1 MERIF
6 NKSDAMIYP
15 AGAPIKR
22 APSPIRADA
31 DDEFIICKGRNIQ
44 RSKNHIYFYDTID
57 DETQMWLQQA
67 MNAAYEE
74 CVVENAKEIAR
85 TRHLS
90 ENLYIHI
97 NSPGGG
103 VLSSLALYD
112 FIKNFPMCTVGIV
125 EGFCASGATI
135 LLCACQLREMNENS
149 VALVHELRKW
159 DCSFKKYSDIEDE
172 YENVSLLMDKLVNI
186 YTTETKIPA
195 DTIRDTLK
203 HDIYWDVNQCKKYEL
218 CDVVVGA
225 NLTEKEDKEIDE
237 RVRRRLQGA
246 IAEAEEIEEQK
257 EEKAEKKSK
266 KFKLL
271 KKSKPQTT

>member
-6 NKSDAMIYP
+6 NKADAMTYP
-15 AGAPIKR
+15 AGTSIKR
-22 APSPIRADA
+22 APAPTRVDT
-31 DDEFIICKGRNIQ
+31 DDDFIICKGRNIR

-85 TRHLS
+85 TRHLN

-112 FIKNFPMCTVGIV
+112 FIKNFPMCTVGVV

-159 DCSFKKYSDIEDE
+159 DCYFKKYSDIEDE
-172 YENVSLLMDKLVNI
+172 YENVSLLMDRLVNI

-195 DTIRDTLK
+195 DKIRDTLK
-203 HDIYWDVNQCKKYEL
+203 RDIYWDVNLCKKYEL
-218 CDVVVGA
+218 CDVIVGTS
-225 NLTEKEDKEIDE
+225 LTEAEDKEVDE
-237 RVRRRLQGA
+237 RVRRRLQGPV
-246 IAEAEEIEEQK
+246 AEVAKEQAENGN
-257 EEKAEKKSK
+257 AEKKSK
-266 KFKLL
+266 KIRLP

>member
-6 NKSDAMIYP
+6 NKADAMTYP
-15 AGAPIKR
+15 AGSSIKR
-22 APSPIRADA
+22 APAPTRADI
-31 DDEFIICKGRNIQ
+31 DDDFIVCKGRNIR

-85 TRHLS
+85 TRRLN

-112 FIKNFPMCTVGIV
+112 FIKNFPMCTVGVV
-125 EGFCASGATI
+125 EGFCASGATV

-172 YENVSLLMDKLVNI
+172 YENVSLLMDRLVNI

-195 DTIRDTLK
+195 DKIRETLK
-203 HDIYWDVNQCKKYEL
+203 RDVYWDVNQCKKYEL

-225 NLTEKEDKEIDE
+225 SLTEAEDKEVDE
-237 RVRRRLQGA
+237 RVRRRLQGPV
-246 IAEAEEIEEQK
+246 AEVAKEQAEEDE
-257 EEKAEKKSK
+257 AEKKPK
-266 KFKLL
+266 KSKLL